1 MRCLSPSERED
12 RSRLSYYVGRVMASG
27 DPHVLPAV
35 CEATVTLQD
44 VALLLGLPIDGRVV
58 TFPPCH
64 D

>member
-1 MRCLSPSERED
+1 
-12 RSRLSYYVGRVMASG
+12 MASG

-44 VALLLGLPIDGRVV
+44 IALLLGLPIDGRVV
-58 TFPPCH
+58 TFPPFH